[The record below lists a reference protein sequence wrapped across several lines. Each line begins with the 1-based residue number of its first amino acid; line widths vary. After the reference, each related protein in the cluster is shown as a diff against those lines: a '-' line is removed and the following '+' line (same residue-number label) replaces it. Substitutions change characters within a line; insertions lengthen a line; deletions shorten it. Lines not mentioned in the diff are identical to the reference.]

1 MTGFFG
7 GLVLFLALGLPI
19 GIAMA
24 AVGLIGVWL
33 AGVPVTIVVQRMA
46 FGLDSYSL
54 IQIPLFLLMGNLMNA
69 TGVTNRI
76 YDWCSALVG
85 HWRAGLA
92 QVNVLGSVVFSGL
105 SGSALADAAGMGSIE
120 IKAMGAA
127 RLSAGLLRRHHG
139 GIGKPWPV
147 IPPSIAAVIYASTAN
162 VSVGRILVAG
172 VIPGFLMAA
181 AMMLVIHFR
190 AKKISYQPLPRISAR
205 ELGRSTVF
213 ALPALLAPVMLMA
226 AAGAGWFTATEVAA
240 VAVLYALFLGVI
252 YRELRLDAVIEA
264 CRDTAL
270 TTGAIMVIVAGAYA
284 FAWILAQ
291 QQIPQQITAA
301 VVEAHLKPWQF
312 LLVVNVV
319 ILLLGMVLD
328 TTGIMILVTPVIVP
342 AAAAL
347 GIDLVHF
354 GMVMIVNLCIGLLHP
369 PVGMALFVVAR
380 IANVPLEKVAWE
392 ALPYVGA
399 LLVVLLLLIFFP
411 DHPGSAQSHLRE
423 LT

>member
-1 MTGFFG
+1 MTAFFS
-7 GLVLFLALGLPI
+7 GLTLFLALGLPI
-19 GIAMA
+19 GVAMA
-24 AVGLIGVWL
+24 AVGLIGVWF
-33 AGVPVTIVVQRMA
+33 ANVPITIVVQRMA

-120 IKAMGAA
+120 IRAMVRHGYPPAFSAA
-127 RLSAGLLRRHHG
+127 ITAASASLG
-139 GIGKPWPV
+139 PV
-147 IPPSIAAVIYASTAN
+147 IPPSIAAVIYAFIAN
-162 VSVGRILVAG
+162 VSVGRILIAG
-172 VIPGFLMAA
+172 VVPGILMAA
-181 AMMLVIHFR
+181 AMMITIHFR
-190 AKKISYQPLPRISAR
+190 AKNLSYEPLRRPSVGD
-205 ELGRSTVF
+205 LGRATFF
-213 ALPALLAPVMLMA
+213 ALPALLAPVMLLV
-226 AAGAGWFTATEVAA
+226 GLRAGWFTATEVAA
-240 VAVLYALFLGVI
+240 VAVVYALALGVL
-252 YRELRLDAVIEA
+252 YRELRIASIVEA

-270 TTGAIMVIVAGAYA
+270 TTGAIFLIVAGAYA

-301 VVEAHLKPWQF
+301 VVRANLEPWQF
-312 LLVVNVV
+312 LLIVNLV

-380 IANVPLEKVAWE
+380 IASVPLEKVAWE

-399 LLVVLLLLIFFP
+399 LLLVLLLLIFFP
-411 DHPGSAQSHLRE
+411 QITLFLPNLVYGN
-423 LT
+423 

>member
-1 MTGFFG
+1 MTAFFS
-7 GLVLFLALGLPI
+7 GLVLFLAMGVPI
-19 GIAMA
+19 GMAMA
-24 AVGLIGVWL
+24 TVALIGVWI
-33 AGVPVTIVVQRMA
+33 AGVPITIIVQRMA

-76 YDWCSALVG
+76 YDWCAALVG

-120 IKAMGAA
+120 IKAMIRHGYPPAFSAA
-127 RLSAGLLRRHHG
+127 ITAASASLG
-139 GIGKPWPV
+139 PV
-147 IPPSIAAVIYASTAN
+147 IPPSIAAVIYAFIAN

-172 VIPGFLMAA
+172 VVPGILMAI

-190 AKKISYQPLPRISAR
+190 AKHLSYQPMRRQTVREISR
-205 ELGRSTVF
+205 TTFF
-213 ALPALLAPVMLMA
+213 ALPALLAPVMLLV
-226 AAGAGWFTATEVAA
+226 GLRTGWFTATEVAA
-240 VAVLYALFLGVI
+240 VAVVYALALGLL
-252 YRELRLDAVIEA
+252 YRELRLHSVVEA

-270 TTGAIMVIVAGAYA
+270 TTGAILLIVAGAYA
-284 FAWILAQ
+284 FAWILTQ
-291 QQIPQQITAA
+291 QQIPQQITAM
-301 VVEAHLKPWQF
+301 VVAAKLEPWQF
-312 LLVVNVV
+312 LLVVNIV

-342 AAAAL
+342 AASAL

-354 GMVMIVNLCIGLLHP
+354 GMVMIVNLCIGMLHP

-380 IANVPLEKVAWE
+380 IASVPLEKVAWE

-399 LLVVLLLLIFFP
+399 LLIVLLLLIFFP
-411 DHPGSAQSHLRE
+411 QITLFLPDLVYGV
-423 LT
+423 

>member
-7 GLVLFLALGLPI
+7 GLVFFLALGLPI

-24 AVGLIGVWL
+24 AVGLIGVWI

-120 IKAMGAA
+120 IKAMVRHGYPPAFSAA
-127 RLSAGLLRRHHG
+127 ITAASASLG
-139 GIGKPWPV
+139 PV
-147 IPPSIAAVIYASTAN
+147 IPPSIAAVIYAFIAN
-162 VSVGRILVAG
+162 VSVGRILIAG
-172 VIPGFLMAA
+172 VIPGILMAV
-181 AMMLVIHFR
+181 AMMLVIHLR
-190 AKKISYQPLPRISAR
+190 AKSITYDPMPRMSAR
-205 ELGRSTVF
+205 DMGKATFF
-213 ALPALLAPVMLMA
+213 ALPALLAPVMLMV
-226 AAGAGWFTATEVAA
+226 GLRAGWFTATEVAA
-240 VAVLYALFLGVI
+240 VAVVYALFLGVL
-252 YRELRLDAVIEA
+252 YRELSLPAIVEA

-270 TTGAIMVIVAGAYA
+270 TTGAIMLIVAGAYA

-291 QQIPQQITAA
+291 QQIPQHITAA
-301 VVEAHLKPWQF
+301 VVEAKLQPWQF

-399 LLVVLLLLIFFP
+399 LLIVLLLLIFFP
-411 DHPGSAQSHLRE
+411 QITLVLPDLVYGS
-423 LT
+423 

>member
-7 GLVLFLALGLPI
+7 GLVTFLALGLPI

-120 IKAMGAA
+120 IRAMVRHGYPPAFSAA
-127 RLSAGLLRRHHG
+127 ITAASASLG
-139 GIGKPWPV
+139 PV
-147 IPPSIAAVIYASTAN
+147 IPPSIAAVIYAFIAN
-162 VSVGRILVAG
+162 VSVGRILIAG
-172 VIPGFLMAA
+172 VIPGILMAV
-181 AMMLVIHFR
+181 AMMLVIHLR
-190 AKKISYQPLPRISAR
+190 ARTISYEPMPRMPMR
-205 ELGRSTVF
+205 ELGRTTFF

-226 AAGAGWFTATEVAA
+226 GLRAGWFTGTEVAA
-240 VAVLYALFLGVI
+240 VAVVYALFLGVL
-252 YRELRLDAVIEA
+252 YRELRLPAIVEA

-270 TTGAIMVIVAGAYA
+270 TTGAIMLIVAGAYA

-301 VVEAHLKPWQF
+301 VVRAQLEPWQF

-411 DHPGSAQSHLRE
+411 QITLILPDLVYG
-423 LT
+423 T